1 MNRNLVRIIAML
13 LLFLS
18 AVPVLADDG
27 DVLVTRHAQSTV
39 GQDED
44 SVDAAVDWG
53 RRVVE
58 VTAGASA
65 DPRRAVNAAHLY
77 SMATRAARALAYE
90 RLAEAV
96 QGVTLDASATYRDE
110 LLRDSRLRTETKA
123 LIRGA
128 EVVGEEMMQAAD
140 GSPWVEVTLA
150 LPLDGGDGL
159 TGAVAEWSERS
170 RGAATAPVEATATEA
185 RSAAAPGYTGLI
197 VDLGGFGARPAMMP
211 RISTANGVELY
222 GPGKVTRDYLVQQGL
237 AGYAKSL
244 EQARR
249 VSRVGIRPLIVRA
262 GGVDGDNRTDAVV
275 SAADAGRIL
284 AADAAAGFLAQCR
297 VVFIVN

>member
-1 MNRNLVRIIAML
+1 MMRILMRMPAAL
-13 LLFLS
+13 LLFLLPAS
-18 AVPVLADDG
+18 VLADDG
-27 DVLVTRHAQSTV
+27 AGGGTQYAVSVMGH
-39 GQDED
+39 DEAD
-44 SVDAAVDWG
+44 TGPAIDWD

-65 DPRRAVNAAHLY
+65 DPRHAVNAAHLY
-77 SMATRAARALAYE
+77 SMAARAARALAYE

-150 LPLDGGDGL
+150 LALDGGDGL
-159 TGAVAEWSERS
+159 MGVAADWTERT
-170 RGAATAPVEATATEA
+170 RGAGTAVVVAKAAEV
-185 RSAAAPGYTGLI
+185 RNVSAAGHTGLI

-211 RISTANGVELY
+211 RIRTASGVELY
-222 GPGKVTRDYLVQQGL
+222 GPGKATRDYLVQQGL

-244 EQARR
+244 EQARQ
-249 VSRVGIRPLIVRA
+249 VSRIGNRPLIVRA
-262 GGVDGDNRTDAVV
+262 GGVDGENRTDAVV
-275 SAADAGRIL
+275 SAADSGRIL

-297 VVFIVN
+297 VVFVVN

>member
-1 MNRNLVRIIAML
+1 MKRNLVRMMAAL
-13 LLFLS
+13 LFFLS
-18 AVPVLADDG
+18 AIPVLADEG
-27 DVLVTRHAQSTV
+27 DAGVMRSAVSEV
-39 GQDED
+39 KQDEIG
-44 SVDAAVDWG
+44 VEAAVDWG

-65 DPRRAVNAAHLY
+65 DPRHAVNAAHLY

-128 EVVGEEMMQAAD
+128 EVVSEEMMQATD
-140 GSPWVEVTLA
+140 GSPWVEVTLV
-150 LPLDGGDGL
+150 LPFDGGDGL
-159 TGAVAEWSERS
+159 MRTAVDWSERT
-170 RGAATAPVEATATEA
+170 RGAVTEASEATTPEGRSHATTV
-185 RSAAAPGYTGLI
+185 YTGLI
-197 VDLGGFGARPAMMP
+197 VDLSGLGARPAMMP

-222 GPGKVTRDYLVQQGL
+222 GPDKVTREYLVQQGL

-249 VSRVGIRPLIVRA
+249 IARVGNRPLIVRA
-262 GGVDGDNRTDAVV
+262 GAINGENHTDAVV
-275 SAADAGRIL
+275 SAADAGKIL
-284 AADAAAGFLAQCR
+284 AADATPGFLGQCR
-297 VVFIVN
+297 VVFVVN